1 MDALRTLKAQKIRQG
16 VPLYRAVRDA
26 LQEAVETGIFQ
37 PGNRMPSTKLL
48 SEKLDV
54 SLVTAHRAL
63 QELVGTGVLQ
73 RAQGRGT
80 YVHANYLNR
89 MRISTEMR
97 IGLILSP
104 ELSFADFHYCILM
117 EGIRRSAI
125 ELGAD
130 IMFLRSGED
139 VRNECSGY
147 LLVTPLAEQADNF
160 IYREARK
167 PIVVLDS
174 SAGTAAQHRV
184 RVDPTESI
192 GLALSHLMELGHT
205 RIGFLGGNDASPNG
219 LERWKL
225 FSESCKAM
233 GIGLAPKSLLRTGN
247 WRLDEPGQVELLQL
261 LKSELRPTAIF
272 AAGYCFAVDVYR
284 AAAQAGLEIPG
295 DISVIGI
302 DDAPSASHLAPP
314 LTTIRQPLM
323 DMAKR
328 AVDMLVRLI
337 GHHVAV
343 ETPEHVLPAVLM
355 RRESTAP
362 PRT

>member
-26 LQEAVETGIFQ
+26 LQEAVETGIFR

-80 YVHANYLNR
+80 YVHENYRNR
-89 MRISTEMR
+89 MRISTETR

-117 EGIRRSAI
+117 EGIRRAAI

-130 IMFLRSGED
+130 VVILRFGED

-147 LLVTPLAEQADNF
+147 LLVTPLAEQADTF
-160 IYREARK
+160 IQQESRK

-174 SAGTAAQHRV
+174 LAGAAAQYRV
-184 RVDPTESI
+184 RVDPAESI
-192 GLALSHLMELGHT
+192 RLAIAHLTELGHT
-205 RIGFLGGNDASPNG
+205 RIGFLGGNDTSPNG
-219 LERWKL
+219 LERWNL
-225 FSESCKAM
+225 FSNACRQLEIEPA
-233 GIGLAPKSLLRTGN
+233 IVTRTGN
-247 WRLDEPGQVELLQL
+247 WRLDESGQAELLEL
-261 LKSELRPTAIF
+261 LKGESRPTAIF

-284 AAAQAGLEIPG
+284 AASQAKLTIP
-295 DISVIGI
+295 DDLSVIGI

-314 LTTIRQPLM
+314 LTTIRQPLF
-323 DMAKR
+323 DMATQ
-328 AVDMLVRLI
+328 AVDILIRLVEQRP
-337 GHHVAV
+337 GD
-343 ETPEHVLPAVLM
+343 ESREHVLSASLM
-355 RRESTAP
+355 QRESTAA
-362 PRT
+362 PRK